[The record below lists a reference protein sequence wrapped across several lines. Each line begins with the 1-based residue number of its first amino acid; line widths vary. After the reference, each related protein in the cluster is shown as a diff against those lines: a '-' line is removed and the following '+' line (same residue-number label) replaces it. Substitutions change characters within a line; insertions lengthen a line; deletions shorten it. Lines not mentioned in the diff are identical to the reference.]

1 MKISY
6 EGENV
11 EVFWSVNT
19 PGLYYII
26 DKNKIS
32 KEQFEE
38 LKFADAL
45 KECSYPDAEAI
56 MQASGKFKQCYFGF
70 TIMEEDL
77 PKVKPGNKIEKKAS
91 LKEVEPLTT
100 SLGDLLK
107 GISLT

>member
-1 MKISY
+1 MKLTW
-6 EGENV
+6 EGQNV

-19 PGLYYII
+19 PGLYYILNR
-26 DKNKIS
+26 NKIS
-32 KEQFEE
+32 QEQFEE

-45 KECSYPDAEAI
+45 KECSCPDAEAI
-56 MQASGKFKQCYFGF
+56 MQASGKFKTCWFGF

-77 PKVKPGNKIEKKAS
+77 PKKKPNKIKKKS
-91 LKEVEPLTT
+91 HLREVEPLTT

>member
-1 MKISY
+1 MKMSH
-6 EGENV
+6 EGKNV

-32 KEQFEE
+32 QEQFDE
-38 LKFADAL
+38 LKFAEAL
-45 KECSYPDAEAI
+45 KDCSLQDATAI
-56 MQASGKFKQCYFGF
+56 MQASKKFKKCYFGF

-77 PKVKPGNKIEKKAS
+77 PKVKPGKIKKKS
-91 LKEVEPLTT
+91 SPREVEPLTT

-107 GISLT
+107 GISLI

>member
-1 MKISY
+1 MKLSW
-6 EGENV
+6 EGQTV

-19 PGLYYII
+19 PGLYYIL

-32 KEQFEE
+32 QEQFEE

-45 KECSYPDAEAI
+45 KDCSRQDAEAI
-56 MQASGKFKQCYFGF
+56 MQASGKFKPCYFGF

-77 PKVKPGNKIEKKAS
+77 PKVKPNKIKKQS
-91 LKEVEPLTT
+91 HLREVEPLTT
-100 SLGDLLK
+100 SLSDLLK